1 EKELLEAAG
10 QHPSLR
16 LTFVLRLTENIE
28 VILETVLWQHRLYIQ
43 FPSSFLSEGSK
54 QGFLAMLE
62 YAEEVLKCTDVIVCF
77 KKDCNDRDVCTQRMF
92 SYSKSEEVKLQQI
105 ILPPPPAIPLLLQ
118 YLPLIVRTFMYMG
131 FTTLP
136 PGHQL
141 IPGNTDTGIMYML
154 CSIE

>member
-1 EKELLEAAG
+1 
-10 QHPSLR
+10 
-16 LTFVLRLTENIE
+16 
-28 VILETVLWQHRLYIQ
+28 
-43 FPSSFLSEGSK
+43 
-54 QGFLAMLE
+54 MLE

-77 KKDCNDRDVCTQRMF
+77 KKDCNDR
-92 SYSKSEEVKLQQI
+92 
-105 ILPPPPAIPLLLQ
+105 A
-118 YLPLIVRTFMYMG
+118 LIVRTFMYMG